1 MSDNRFKIVFD
12 GALQPGVD
20 ITTAKLNL
28 AALYKSEVAAVE
40 RLFTGQ
46 TVALKQGLSQS
57 EAQTYLQALTKTGID
72 ARIESEPAIELN
84 LSDVHE
90 PSPAPAPAPAPAPS
104 QWASTDAESP
114 YAPPRAPVGE
124 AVPAFGTL
132 KAFTSAGRIG
142 RLRYLAW
149 MMALMLVLMGVTGVF
164 VSIGLSL
171 IALTSTVGLV
181 IGGLVGAAL
190 CLAFLIVSVQIS
202 IQRLHDLGWS
212 GWLYLLTLVPF
223 VGGLFPILLAVLP
236 GNATANH
243 YGAPP
248 PPNTTAVKVLCAIW
262 LLFVV
267 VVSIGALTGG
277 IGALQNEYESTT
289 ESSYESGS
297 VTTDEVEVEPAAE
310 AEQAPDSTDDEAEE
324 APAPVDS
331 AKE

>member
-1 MSDNRFKIVFD
+1 
-12 GALQPGVD
+12 
-20 ITTAKLNL
+20 
-28 AALYKSEVAAVE
+28 VAAIE
-40 RLFTGQ
+40 RLFSGRP
-46 TVALKQGLSQS
+46 VALKRDLTQAD
-57 EAQTYLQALTKTGID
+57 AQTYLQALTKTGID
-72 ARIESEPAIELN
+72 ARIESEPSIELN

-90 PSPAPAPAPAPAPS
+90 PSPTPN
-104 QWASTDAESP
+104 QWAAADTESP
-114 YAPPRAPVGE
+114 YAPPRAAVGE
-124 AVPAFGTL
+124 ALPEFGTL
-132 KAFTSAGRIG
+132 KAFTFAGRIG

-149 MMALMLVLMGVTGVF
+149 TMALMLVLMGVAGVF

-181 IGGLVGAAL
+181 IGGLVGTAL
-190 CLAFLIVSVQIS
+190 CIAFIVIS
-202 IQRLHDLGWS
+202 IQISVQRLHYLVWS

-236 GNATANH
+236 GNTPANQ

-248 PPNTTAVKVLCAIW
+248 PANSTAVKVLCALW
-262 LLFVV
+262 LVFVTV
-267 VVSIGALTGG
+267 VFIGAITGG

-310 AEQAPDSTDDEAEE
+310 AEQVPDSADDEAEQ